1 MNPIYTN
8 SEPVPIINIIGM
20 GVRGRKQLTLESIKT
35 IKGSSFI
42 LFFSMEK
49 SLQEWLSNTLEISQS
64 ESLDALYKHGD
75 IDKENYKRI
84 SNKITNMGEK
94 YRNIS
99 VLVPGHPYI
108 GVTWIRELDELAKKN
123 LIHIN
128 VLEGISS
135 FDTMINDL
143 KVDPLDHG
151 STIVDANRLLLF
163 QLKIE
168 TKIDL
173 YIYHVCSIGNSR
185 TDYNQVSLRN
195 NLKLLQSYLSKFYAL
210 DQKIILIG
218 STHIASDGLM
228 LSCMLSDLYTFES
241 EITVATSLFIPGL
254 ETSKKDIDEKFYEIL
269 KAT

>member
-1 MNPIYTN
+1 MDPIYIKPKLLPT
-8 SEPVPIINIIGM
+8 INIIGM

-35 IKGSSFI
+35 IKDSSFI

-49 SLQEWLSNTLEISQS
+49 SLQDWLSNTLEISQS

-84 SNKITNMGEK
+84 SNKIINVGEK

-99 VLVPGHPYI
+99 VLVPGHPYV
-108 GVTWIRELDELAKKN
+108 GVTWIKELDKLAEKN

-151 STIVDANRLLLF
+151 STIVDANRLLLY

-210 DQKIILIG
+210 DHKVILVG
-218 STHIASDGLM
+218 STHNAADGLM
-228 LSCMLSDLYTFES
+228 ISCKLSDLYRSES

-254 ETSKKDIDEKFYEIL
+254 KTSKNDIDEKFYEIL
-269 KAT
+269 KNT